1 LITVEVNDV
10 TKKDSSPVSLIDDK
24 LDALS
29 GAEWFNVLNF
39 QSGYF
44 QVICDINDR
53 ERPHLLLKMG
63 FMVNSTG
70 FRTVQLCPVSTFC
83 QSVLLIL
90 IAVQTAIVAALDG

>member
-1 LITVEVNDV
+1 MNDV

-39 QSGYF
+39 HSGYF

-63 FMVNSTG
+63 FINLKSCLWDYVAH
-70 FRTVQLCPVSTFC
+70 QLR
-83 QSVLLIL
+83 LRDL
-90 IAVQTAIVAALDG
+90 